1 MPKVKRLSCS
11 NFKKG
16 RNVGT
21 LSGLLDA
28 GGSTIEGPYELESPY
43 QLDPDDV
50 PLEGLETSCDHEGRN
65 DVIIPGF
72 QEIAAPFQKD
82 AAADAIK
89 CHCRE
94 RRAGDSQ

>member
-1 MPKVKRLSCS
+1 MILVVRYQIWRAMPKVKRLLYS

-28 GGSTIEGPYELESPY
+28 GGSTIEGPYEFESPY

-50 PLEGLETSCDHEGRN
+50 PLEGLETN
-65 DVIIPGF
+65 PVIMKG
-72 QEIAAPFQKD
+72 EMM
-82 AAADAIK
+82 
-89 CHCRE
+89 
-94 RRAGDSQ
+94 